1 MHADARMFFFVLL
14 GIFLVRFT
22 VASKQNV
29 VAVFEFI
36 GIVPEL
42 SKQQR

>member
-1 MHADARMFFFVLL
+1 MHADARMFFLVVGF
-14 GIFLVRFT
+14 FSVRFT

-29 VAVFEFI
+29 VAVLVFI
-36 GIVPEL
+36 GIGLEL